1 MVEQSMSLLGEYGAI
16 GGVAFVIIKWLV
28 MPLMQNITAQNQR
41 MMAIME
47 QAVQQNSEAIKQ
59 LKEIEESSARS
70 REALAETQTEILIA
84 LRDLER
90 SLA

>member
-1 MVEQSMSLLGEYGAI
+1 MVEESVSLLQEYGAI

-28 MPLMQNITAQNQR
+28 MPMIKNMTDQSQR
-41 MMAIME
+41 MMAVLE